1 MGQGQPEDEVLF
13 LQSSPGLE
21 AVVAAEARSLGK
33 VRPVRGG
40 AELSGPRGQ
49 HAEANLRLRA
59 TERVLLRCL
68 EMPVAE
74 WRQARAALAA
84 VRLDHLAAAGSPVA
98 LELATR
104 LPGRPADAAIRS
116 WLGQAWGRSVD
127 PPGAD
132 NRSGQSPRLLLRSE
146 AGRLTLSADT
156 SGELLHRRGWRQEVS
171 RAPMRET
178 LAAGILMLAGF
189 DPAQPLWDPLC
200 GSGTLVIEAA
210 LAARRVAPG
219 LGRRFAAEEWPMA
232 RTVDWAGIR
241 ARLVAETLETAP
253 SSILGSDLNAGSL
266 GTARRNAKRAG
277 VLDDLRLQ
285 RVDLAAAQPEGL
297 EPGLLVAN
305 LPYGR
310 RVGTPASLRALDT
323 ALANALRTRFRRWRA
338 ALLVDD
344 AGRLER
350 SVGRLPDSVHALRNG
365 GIPVALAIYEPG
377 A

>member
-1 MGQGQPEDEVLF
+1 MGQGHPEDEVLF

-21 AVVAAEARSLGK
+21 AVVASEARSLGK
-33 VRPVRGG
+33 VRRVAGG
-40 AELSGPRGQ
+40 AELSGPGGL

-74 WRQARAALAA
+74 WAHVRAALAA
-84 VRLDHLAAAGSPVA
+84 VPLDRLAVAGSPVA
-98 LELATR
+98 LELAAR
-104 LPGRPADAAIRS
+104 LPGRPADRALRS
-116 WLGQAWGRSVD
+116 WLGQAWGRSVE
-127 PPGAD
+127 PPGGD
-132 NRSGQSPRLLLRSE
+132 NRSGQSPRLLLRSD

-178 LAAGILMLAGF
+178 LAAGVLMLAGF

-210 LAARRVAPG
+210 LAARHVAPG
-219 LGRRFAAEEWPMA
+219 LGRRFAAEDWPMA

-241 ARLVAETLETAP
+241 ARLVAETLQAAP
-253 SSILGSDLNAGSL
+253 SPILGSDLNAGSL

-277 VLDDLRLQ
+277 VLADLRLQ
-285 RVDLAAAQPEGL
+285 RLDLAAARPEGL
-297 EPGLLVAN
+297 DPGLIVGN

-310 RVGTPASLRALDT
+310 RVGTPASLRALDA
-323 ALANALRTRFRRWRA
+323 ALADALRTRFRRWRS

-350 SVGRLPDSVHALRNG
+350 SVGRPPDALHSLRNG
-365 GIPVALAIYEPG
+365 GIPVALAIYEPSR
-377 A
+377 

>member
-1 MGQGQPEDEVLF
+1 MGQGEPEDEVIF

-21 AVVAAEARSLGK
+21 AVVASEAGLLGK
-33 VRPVRGG
+33 VRPLTGG
-40 AELSGPRGQ
+40 VELSGPGGL

-74 WRQARAALAA
+74 WLQVRDVLAA
-84 VRLDHLAAAGSPVA
+84 VPLDSLSAPGGPVA

-104 LPGRPADAAIRS
+104 LPGRPTDAATRT
-116 WLGQAWGRSVD
+116 WLGQAWRRAVE
-127 PPGAD
+127 PPGD
-132 NRSGQSPRLLLRSE
+132 NRSGESLRLLLRSE

-178 LAAGILMLAGF
+178 LAAGVLMLAGF

-210 LAARRVAPG
+210 LAARRLAPG
-219 LGRRFAAEEWPMA
+219 LGRHFAAEDWPMA

-241 ARLVAETLETAP
+241 ARLVADALEAAP
-253 SSILGSDLNAGSL
+253 SPILGSDVNAGSL

-277 VLDDLRLQ
+277 VLADLRLQ
-285 RVDLAAAQPEGL
+285 RLDLAAAQPEGI

-323 ALANALRTRFRRWRA
+323 ALAGALRTRFRRWRA

-350 SVGRLPDSVHALRNG
+350 ALGRPPDAVHLLRNG
-365 GIPVALAIYEPG
+365 GIPVALAIYEPDL
-377 A
+377 